1 MSKQLVVFSNGDPWD
16 ASTWANVPYMFLH
29 AFRRQFPDIPIVTFN
44 MNSVDDHGPLW
55 LIHGG
60 WNVLITPLLGKLA
73 TFNRTKFRH
82 HVLNK
87 KMLEFET
94 GLQGGGALL
103 SFDFSNM
110 APKLPGYKTCLLCD
124 WSIEYEI
131 TEHQHRD
138 PTPVEKQLIQRQREV
153 ICKADLVTSLFP
165 YSARLISETCHG
177 SNVVCYGLP
186 ANVPVDIKPVLHR
199 CSDKLLFIGKPAY
212 LDSLNVVV
220 DGLTA
225 YNLANP
231 GHEYSLDVIGME
243 HGPGEHDERVAYHGY
258 LRKDVQEEKNLYYEL
273 LTTCRALINVSDRW
287 VGASSIVEALSLGT
301 PIIVTPNVELE
312 ALLGEPDFGIWCDY
326 SSDDVVRCLAE
337 LNNLED
343 QQLDDMSRNAAAK
356 TVEFTW
362 DNLVQRWAKDAGFID
377 WAC

>member
-1 MSKQLVVFSNGDPWD
+1 M
-16 ASTWANVPYMFLH
+16 
-29 AFRRQFPDIPIVTFN
+29 
-44 MNSVDDHGPLW
+44 
-55 LIHGG
+55 
-60 WNVLITPLLGKLA
+60 
-73 TFNRTKFRH
+73 
-82 HVLNK
+82 
-87 KMLEFET
+87 
-94 GLQGGGALL
+94 
-103 SFDFSNM
+103 
-110 APKLPGYKTCLLCD
+110 
-124 WSIEYEI
+124 
-131 TEHQHRD
+131 
-138 PTPVEKQLIQRQREV
+138 
-153 ICKADLVTSLFP
+153 
-165 YSARLISETCHG
+165 
-177 SNVVCYGLP
+177 VCYGLP

-199 CSDKLLFIGKPAY
+199 SSDKLLFIGNAAY

-220 DGLTA
+220 DGLSA